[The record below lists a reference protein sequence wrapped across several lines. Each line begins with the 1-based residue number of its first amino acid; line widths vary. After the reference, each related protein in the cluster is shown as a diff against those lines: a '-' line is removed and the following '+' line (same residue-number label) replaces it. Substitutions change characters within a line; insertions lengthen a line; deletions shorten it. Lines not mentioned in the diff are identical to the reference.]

1 MRAILMKRS
10 GARRRPGAASLRP
23 DIDLGAP
30 RRRRAPD
37 RSRREPLLASPVE
50 GESMHAPEGA
60 EIGVKRLPAAG
71 LSLAPKPPAYGWD
84 RAWTRAQPSN
94 WRQ

>member
-1 MRAILMKRS
+1 
-10 GARRRPGAASLRP
+10 
-23 DIDLGAP
+23 
-30 RRRRAPD
+30 
-37 RSRREPLLASPVE
+37 
-50 GESMHAPEGA
+50 MHAPEGA